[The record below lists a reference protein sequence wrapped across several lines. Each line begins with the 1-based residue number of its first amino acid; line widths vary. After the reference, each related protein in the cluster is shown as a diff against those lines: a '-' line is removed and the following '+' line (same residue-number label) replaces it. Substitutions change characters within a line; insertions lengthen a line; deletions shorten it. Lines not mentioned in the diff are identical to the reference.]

1 MTEKGVKVLMNHS
14 NKNQTKNLQ
23 SHSNNAATVML
34 IIGIVFI
41 SANLRASMTSV
52 SPLISLI
59 RDNLHISNALAGMI
73 TTLPLFAFAL
83 FSPIVPN
90 LARKFG
96 AQRVLFSSLI
106 TLTIGILLRSWSGSF
121 GLFLGTAIF
130 GLSISVGNVLLPSI
144 IKKEFPEQLGVM
156 TGVYSVSMNI
166 FAALASG
173 VSIPLAVGA
182 GLGWTKALRIWAI
195 LSFVAVILWIPQLRK
210 KNQVV
215 ATVKKSNNIGN
226 KSNNVNMWKS
236 PLAWLVTLYMGLQ
249 SMVFFCLVAW
259 LPDILI
265 GQGMDSGKA
274 GWMLSLMQFAVIPA
288 SFVGSVLAGRMA
300 NQRLLMAFGSVF
312 TIVGLLGLLFPSG
325 LGLVSLWVI
334 ILGIGG
340 GITFILG
347 MMFFS
352 LRTKNADEAASL
364 SGMAQSIGFL
374 LAAFGPIVL
383 GYLNDAVNSW
393 EMPTIILIG
402 VVVLCW
408 IVGDSASYNRYI
420 SSNSEN

>member
-1 MTEKGVKVLMNHS
+1 MTEKGVKLLMNHS

-23 SHSNNAATVML
+23 SHSNNTASLML

-59 RDNLHISNALAGMI
+59 RDNLHISNTLAGMI

-96 AQRVLFSSLI
+96 AQRVLFLSLI
-106 TLTIGILLRSWSGSF
+106 TLTIGILLRSLAGSL
-121 GLFLGTAIF
+121 GLFLGTAVLGI
-130 GLSISVGNVLLPSI
+130 SISVGNVLLPSI
-144 IKKEFPEQLGVM
+144 IKREFPNNVGVI

-173 VSIPLAVGA
+173 VSIPLAIGA
-182 GLGWTKALRIWAI
+182 GLGWTKALQIWAV
-195 LSFVAVILWIPQLRK
+195 LSFIAVILWIPQLRR
-210 KNQVV
+210 KNQAVPI
-215 ATVKKSNNIGN
+215 AKKSSSKG
-226 KSNNVNMWKS
+226 NNVNMWKS

-300 NQRLLMAFGSVF
+300 NQRLLMAFGSVC
-312 TIVGLLGLLFPSG
+312 TIIGLLGLLFPSDV
-325 LGLVSLWVI
+325 GLVSLWII

-352 LRTKNADEAASL
+352 LRTQNADEAASL

-374 LAAFGPIVL
+374 LAAFGPMVL
-383 GYLNDAVNSW
+383 GYLHDAVNSW
-393 EMPTIILIG
+393 KMPTIVLIG

-420 SSNSEN
+420 GSSLKD

>member
-1 MTEKGVKVLMNHS
+1 MTEKGVKVLMNHL

-23 SHSNNAATVML
+23 SHSNNTAFVML

-59 RDNLHISNALAGMI
+59 RDNLHISNTLAGMI

-96 AQRVLFSSLI
+96 AQRVLFLSLI
-106 TLTIGILLRSWSGSF
+106 TLTIGILLRSWAGSF
-121 GLFLGTAIF
+121 GLFLGTAVL

-144 IKKEFPEQLGVM
+144 IKKEFPNHVGVM

-173 VSIPLAVGA
+173 VSIPLAIGA
-182 GLGWTKALRIWAI
+182 GLGWTKALQIWAI
-195 LSFVAVILWIPQLRK
+195 LSLIAVILWIPQLKR
-210 KNQVV
+210 KNQV
-215 ATVKKSNNIGN
+215 APIVKKSISTGN
-226 KSNNVNMWKS
+226 KNNNVNMWKS
-236 PLAWLVTLYMGLQ
+236 SLAWLVTLYMGLQ

-300 NQRLLMAFGSVF
+300 NQRLLMAFGSIC
-312 TIVGLLGLLFPSG
+312 TIIGLLGLLFPSG
-325 LGLVSLWVI
+325 LGLVSLWII

-352 LRTKNADEAASL
+352 LRTQNADEAASL

-374 LAAFGPIVL
+374 LAAFGPMVL
-383 GYLNDAVNSW
+383 GYLHDAVNSW
-393 EMPTIILIG
+393 RMPTIVLIG
-402 VVVLCW
+402 IVVLCW

-420 SSNSEN
+420 SSSLKD